1 MAIDGARVAPPR
13 TAGGPDRLVL
23 AEGTAMVVV
32 RETGVWVRRF
42 HPAAQPAARLVCFP
56 PAGGSASYLYPLS
69 RAMGP
74 EVDVVCLQYPGR
86 QDRSGEP
93 CLDTVAAFA
102 DRIAT
107 ALEPWTGGRL
117 ILFGHGL
124 GATIAYETARRLE
137 AAGVAVTALIVSGRR
152 GPTTF
157 RDERMHQLDDDQ
169 LLAEARCLSE
179 LGDVLLDDDL
189 ARTVLPALRAGYHAA
204 ETYRHTPGE
213 PLRCPV
219 TALVVDADLA
229 VTVAE
234 AKDWEAHTTGPFRL
248 TVFTG
253 DHFSLPDRLR
263 EVVTTVRA
271 HVAS

>member
-1 MAIDGARVAPPR
+1 
-13 TAGGPDRLVL
+13 
-23 AEGTAMVVV
+23 MVVV

-42 HPAAQPAARLVCFP
+42 HPASQPAARLVCFP
-56 PAGGSASYLYPLS
+56 PAGGSASHFYPVS
-69 RAMGP
+69 RVMGP

-93 CLDTVAAFA
+93 PLDTVAAFA
-102 DRIAT
+102 DEIAT
-107 ALEPWTGGRL
+107 ALEPWTGVRL

-137 AAGVAVTALIVSGRR
+137 AAGVAVAALIVSGRR

-179 LGDVLLDDDL
+179 LGDALLDDGI
-189 ARTVLPALRAGYHAA
+189 ARAVLPALRAGHHAA
-204 ETYRHTPGE
+204 ETYRHTSGE

-219 TALVVDADLA
+219 TVLIADADPV

-234 AKDWEAHTTGPFRL
+234 AKDWEAHTTGPFQL
-248 TVFTG
+248 TVFPG
-253 DHFSLPDRLR
+253 SRFSPPDRLQ
-263 EVVTTVRA
+263 EVAAAVRA

>member
-1 MAIDGARVAPPR
+1 MVIGGAQVVLPR
-13 TAGGPDRLVL
+13 TDGGPGGLVL

-42 HPAAQPAARLVCFP
+42 HPAAQPTTRLVCFP
-56 PAGGSASYLYPLS
+56 PAGGSASYFYPVS
-69 RAMGP
+69 RVMGP

-102 DRIAT
+102 DQIAT
-107 ALEPWTGGRL
+107 ALEPWSGVRL
-117 ILFGHGL
+117 ILFGHSL

-137 AAGVAVTALIVSGRR
+137 AAGVAVAALIASGRR
-152 GPTTF
+152 GPTTL
-157 RDERMHQLDDDQ
+157 RDERLHQLDDDQ

-179 LGDVLLDDDL
+179 LGDALLDDDI
-189 ARTVLPALRAGYHAA
+189 ARTVLPALRAGHHAA

-219 TALVVDADLA
+219 TVLIADADPT

-234 AKDWEAHTTGPFRL
+234 AKDWEAHTTGSFDL

-253 DHFSLPDRLR
+253 GHFSIPDRLR
-263 EVVTTVRA
+263 ELVATIRA
-271 HVAS
+271 HAAP